1 MSGRADYSRLSD
13 EELVK
18 ETGKRLEEMLKLL
31 VEIRDSLKAAG
42 SID

>member
-1 MSGRADYSRLSD
+1 MSGRADNSSLSD

-18 ETGKRLEEMLKLL
+18 ETGKRLEEMMKLL

-42 SID
+42 SIE

>member
-1 MSGRADYSRLSD
+1 MSRSADYSSLSD

-18 ETGKRLEEMLKLL
+18 ETGRRLEEMMELL

-42 SID
+42 SIE

>member
-1 MSGRADYSRLSD
+1 MSGRVDSTSLSD

-18 ETGKRLEEMLKLL
+18 ETDRRLKEMMKLL

-42 SID
+42 SIE

>member
-1 MSGRADYSRLSD
+1 MSGRADYSRMSD

-18 ETGKRLEEMLKLL
+18 ETGKRLEAMMKLL

-42 SID
+42 SIE

>member
-1 MSGRADYSRLSD
+1 MSGRADYSQMSAEDLT
-13 EELVK
+13 K
-18 ETGKRLEEMLKLL
+18 ETGKRLKMMMKLL

>member
-1 MSGRADYSRLSD
+1 MSGRTDYSSLSD

-18 ETGKRLEEMLKLL
+18 ETGRRLEEMMKLL

-42 SID
+42 SIE

>member
-1 MSGRADYSRLSD
+1 MSRSADYSSLSD

-18 ETGKRLEEMLKLL
+18 ETGRRLEEMMKLL

-42 SID
+42 SIE

>member
-1 MSGRADYSRLSD
+1 MSGRADYSRMSD

-18 ETGKRLEEMLKLL
+18 ETGRRLEEMLKLL
-31 VEIRDSLKAAG
+31 VEIRDSLKVAG

>member
-1 MSGRADYSRLSD
+1 MSGRADYSRMSD

-18 ETGKRLEEMLKLL
+18 ATGRRLEEMLKLL

>member
-1 MSGRADYSRLSD
+1 MSGLADYSRLSD

-18 ETGKRLEEMLKLL
+18 ATGKRLEEMMNLL

-42 SID
+42 SIE